1 MSIVIP
7 ARGKATFDEGAPI
20 GKAAING
27 GERMDTKDQ
36 YNRVDNQQD
45 LDQTLAV
52 QDRVIALWYASWC
65 PFCKKFLPIFE
76 KHAEGEGRYFLFVRD
91 DQESLGDKY
100 SVEIFPTVLF
110 FENGAVSKRLDGV
123 PKVGLTEKQLVDF
136 MASCP

>member
-1 MSIVIP
+1 MDCFRRNINTILEGIYLLLLRSP
-7 ARGKATFDEGAPI
+7 KFYAT
-20 GKAAING
+20 
-27 GERMDTKDQ
+27 
-36 YNRVDNQQD
+36 
-45 LDQTLAV
+45 
-52 QDRVIALWYASWC
+52 
-65 PFCKKFLPIFE
+65 KFLPIFE